1 MSAHWSD
8 AGHSVFLTL
17 GNLPNQVRNLPEAK
31 MKKDELK
38 LQSDHTVLK
47 IELKDM
53 MDDLRCRIRESKLQN
68 HLEIY
73 NL

>member
-1 MSAHWSD
+1 MTVD
-8 AGHSVFLTL
+8 V
-17 GNLPNQVRNLPEAK
+17 GNTE

-68 HLEIY
+68 HYI
-73 NL
+73 

>member
-1 MSAHWSD
+1 MPAHWSD

-68 HLEIY
+68 HYI
-73 NL
+73 

>member
-1 MSAHWSD
+1 MSLEFRNFNIEIMTME
-8 AGHSVFLTL
+8 V
-17 GNLPNQVRNLPEAK
+17 GNTEMN
-31 MKKDELK
+31 KDELK

-73 NL
+73 NVKFISRK

>member
-1 MSAHWSD
+1 MTVD
-8 AGHSVFLTL
+8 V
-17 GNLPNQVRNLPEAK
+17 GNTE

-53 MDDLRCRIRESKLQN
+53 MDDLRQEPGLQANARSSNYKDEAKLNECELIQ
-68 HLEIY
+68 LERSRPA
-73 NL
+73 